1 MRHISLTL
9 KVKKK
14 ISFFLFVVFLG
25 VLVSSPFLQPA
36 AEEAYTQDNLKHTG
50 EIEGEAWAP
59 EEFIRLHVV
68 ASENAA
74 EDQAL
79 KLRVV
84 DRVLVALTPL
94 LLKTKSKK
102 EAEEVIQARLA
113 LLEREAKKE
122 TAAKRES
129 YPVRVEWGYFSFPEK
144 TYGDLTLAAGEYEA
158 VRLVLGEGK
167 GSNWWCVLFP
177 PLCFVDISRAVSQE
191 PQAAEVLATGTREG
205 KDAKDLAEGE
215 VVLRSKL
222 LELWQDSWRYL
233 AAKFEK
239 TPNSGF

>member
-1 MRHISLTL
+1 MRHILLTL

-50 EIEGEAWAP
+50 EIEGEAQAP

-68 ASENAA
+68 APENAA

-79 KLRVV
+79 KLRVK

-94 LLKTKSKK
+94 LLRTKSKK

-122 TAAKRES
+122 TAAKGEG

-158 VRLVLGEGK
+158 VRLILGEGK

-205 KDAKDLAEGE
+205 KDAKDLAKGE

-222 LELWQDSWRYL
+222 LELWQDSRRYL

-239 TPNSGF
+239 TPNLGF